1 MASGRWVWVR
11 WAAVCAACGVLATAG
26 AMGWA
31 ATEKSETS
39 KPTTLTDA
47 EAEHIRRT
55 LEQLTANHEKI
66 LAALEEIEA
75 QLSIVKVRVT
85 R

>member
-1 MASGRWVWVR
+1 MWVR

-26 AMGWA
+26 VTGWA

-39 KPTTLTDA
+39 KPTMLTDA
-47 EAEHIRRT
+47 EAERIRRT
-55 LEQLTANHEKI
+55 LEQLTANQEKI